1 MSQEQLKSRK
11 SSIGYI
17 PGNISEVCDT
27 FNGYIQLMYST
38 VDKESFLNYS
48 KETFNISVSSANSF
62 VTTLTNIDF
71 LERKSRNLY
80 EATEIAKKW
89 LTTKSALD
97 LVFCLQAKV
106 LFIFEM
112 LKELEK
118 ESLSVKEL
126 AVIAKVSY
134 GFETERIEEIRKRL
148 NIMQCALLVQEES
161 PGKYCLTHR
170 AKHILKKVL
179 IQQK

>member
-1 MSQEQLKSRK
+1 
-11 SSIGYI
+11 
-17 PGNISEVCDT
+17 
-27 FNGYIQLMYST
+27 
-38 VDKESFLNYS
+38 
-48 KETFNISVSSANSF
+48 
-62 VTTLTNIDF
+62 
-71 LERKSRNLY
+71 
-80 EATEIAKKW
+80 

-161 PGKYCLTHR
+161 PGKYCLTQR

-179 IQQK
+179 IQQKVDIEIKNEIENNPSENKNSVVNEHLTELRLASKDSSNPARFEKAITGAFSTLGFNATWLGGSGKTDVLIH